1 MVFQASPGPQASS
14 SSPLAHLPPTVR
26 VVEVGPRDGL
36 QNEKALVPT
45 AQKIQFIEML
55 AHAGLPVVEA
65 TSFVSPRAIPQLS
78 DAAEVMSG
86 LRRLPTTEYPVLV
99 PNVKG
104 MERALAAGVRSIA
117 VFTAASESFTRHN
130 INASIA
136 ESLANF
142 RPVAEM
148 ARQNGIPVRGYIS
161 TVFGCPYEGKVD
173 PRQALRVA
181 RAMLDMGV
189 NELSL
194 GDTIG
199 VATPNQVVD
208 VLSLFMDEGAI
219 PVEQIAVHFHDTR
232 GTALANVLAA
242 LQLGVAIIDSSAGGL
257 GGCPYAPGAAGNLAT
272 EDLLYMLHGMGIV
285 TGVDL
290 EKVVEATRFIATYLG
305 HAPTSKYYQ
314 AATGG

>member
-1 MVFQASPGPQASS
+1 MQ
-14 SSPLAHLPPTVR
+14 SPLAAVPRSVR

-36 QNEKALVPT
+36 QNEKASVPT
-45 AQKIQFIEML
+45 GQKIHFIQML
-55 AHAGLPVVEA
+55 AEAGLPVVEA
-65 TSFVSPRAIPQLS
+65 TSFVSRRAIPQLS
-78 DAAEVMSG
+78 DASEVMAG
-86 LRRLPTTEYPVLV
+86 LTHLPDTSYPVLV

-104 MERALAAGVRSIA
+104 MERALAAGGRSIA
-117 VFTAASESFTRHN
+117 VFTAASESFTHHN
-130 INASIA
+130 INATIA

-142 RPVAEM
+142 RPVVAM
-148 ARQNGIPVRGYIS
+148 ARQEGVPVRGYIS
-161 TVFGCPYEGKVD
+161 TVFGCPYEGAVD

-181 RAMLDMGV
+181 QALLEMGI

-208 VLSLFMDEGAI
+208 VISLFVNEGAI
-219 PVEQIAVHFHDTR
+219 PVEQVAVHFHDTR

-242 LQLGVAIIDSSAGGL
+242 LQLGVSIVDSSAGGL

-272 EDLLYMLHGMGIV
+272 EDLLYMLHGMGIE
-285 TGVDL
+285 TGVNL
-290 EKVVEATRFIATYLG
+290 EKVVEATRFITPYLG

-314 AATGG
+314 AATCEKNGL

>member
-1 MVFQASPGPQASS
+1 MALN
-14 SSPLAHLPPTVR
+14 LAALPSAVR

-36 QNEKALVPT
+36 QNEKALIPT
-45 AQKIQFIEML
+45 EQKIQFINML
-55 AHAGLPVVEA
+55 AEAGLPVVEA

-78 DAAEVMSG
+78 DASAVMSG
-86 LRRLPTTEYPVLV
+86 IRRLPTTEYPVLV

-142 RPVAEM
+142 QPVM
-148 ARQNGIPVRGYIS
+148 ALAQQEGVHVRGYIS
-161 TVFGCPYEGKVD
+161 TVFGCPYEGTVA
-173 PRQALRVA
+173 PRQVLIVAQAL
-181 RAMLDMGV
+181 LEMGV
-189 NELSL
+189 AELSL

-199 VATPNQVVD
+199 VATPNQVAD
-208 VLSLFMDEGAI
+208 VLGLLVEEGGI
-219 PVEQIAVHFHDTR
+219 PLQRLAVHFHDTR
-232 GTALANVLAA
+232 GTALANVLMA
-242 LQLGVAIIDSSAGGL
+242 LQSGIRVIDSSAGGL

-272 EDLLYMLHGMGIV
+272 EDLLYMLHGMGFK

-290 EKVVEATRFIATYLG
+290 EKVVAATRFIAPLLG

-314 AATGG
+314 AAQSTEK